1 MPIVTGVRFKSSGR
15 TYFFDP
21 KDFDIKSG
29 DFVIVETAR
38 GLEYGDVVT
47 GPREVSE
54 DQVVAPLKA
63 VVRIATEND
72 SIKLKENKK
81 KQEEAFAECESK
93 IEKHSLPMKLI
104 DVEYTFDRKKILFYF
119 TSDGRVDFR
128 ELVKDL
134 ASTFKTRI
142 ELRQIGVRDEAKL
155 LGGIGSCG
163 RELCCKTFLKDF
175 SPVSIKMAKDQGISL
190 NPSKISGLCGRL
202 MCCLEYEHKFYKEA
216 RANLR
221 KPNSAVLTPNGPG
234 YVLDNLM
241 LQEKCKVKVILPGD
255 NYEAVSFKYEELKD
269 ISEED
274 MKAEVERVN
283 SMPAN
288 ALVFNNPYETWDDED
303 IERKKK
309 NNPNQ
314 NNRNKKRHPR
324 NNRNRNNNNNR
335 NNNTDNNGNSSNNNN
350 RNNSNNTN
358 NNSNKNSSNN
368 NGNRNNNNSNNNSG
382 NNNGNRNNSN
392 SNNNSGNNNNNR
404 NNNKNRSKNRNNNNN
419 NYNKSNNSTN
429 GGEPK

>member
-21 KDFDIKSG
+21 KEFDIKSG
-29 DFVIVETAR
+29 DCVIVETAR

-47 GPREVSE
+47 GPREVSD

-63 VVRIATEND
+63 VVRVATEND
-72 SIKLKENKK
+72 TIKLKENKK
-81 KQEEAFAECESK
+81 KQEEAFAECERK
-93 IEKHSLPMKLI
+93 IHEHDLPMKLI

-134 ASTFKTRI
+134 ASAFKTRI

-163 RELCCKTFLKDF
+163 RELCCKTFLGDF

-202 MCCLEYEHKFYKEA
+202 MCCLEYEHKFYREA
-216 RANLR
+216 KADLR
-221 KPNSAVLTPNGPG
+221 KPNSAVLTPKGPG

-255 NYEAVSFKYEELKD
+255 NFEAVNFKYEDLRD
-269 ISEED
+269 ISEDE
-274 MKAEVERVN
+274 MKAEIEKVN

-288 ALVFNNPYETWDDED
+288 AVVFNNPYETWDDED
-303 IERKKK
+303 FEKK
-309 NNPNQ
+309 NNKQNQ
-314 NNRNKKRHPR
+314 NNNNKKRRHR
-324 NNRNRNNNNNR
+324 NNRNRNNNN
-335 NNNTDNNGNSSNNNN
+335 
-350 RNNSNNTN
+350 RNNSNNNKN
-358 NNSNKNSSNN
+358 NNSKNESSNKSKNDVNRNKNNNRSNN
-368 NGNRNNNNSNNNSG
+368 NRG
-382 NNNGNRNNSN
+382 NNKPNNTKK
-392 SNNNSGNNNNNR
+392 G
-404 NNNKNRSKNRNNNNN
+404 
-419 NYNKSNNSTN
+419 
-429 GGEPK
+429 

>member
-29 DFVIVETAR
+29 DSVIVETAR

-47 GPREVSE
+47 GPREVSD
-54 DQVVAPLKA
+54 DQVIAPLKA
-63 VVRIATEND
+63 VVRIATEKD
-72 SIKLKENKK
+72 AEKLAENKDK
-81 KQEEAFAECESK
+81 EKEAFNECEKK
-93 IEKHSLPMKLI
+93 IEKHGLPMKLI

-134 ASTFKTRI
+134 AANFKTRI

-163 RELCCKTFLKDF
+163 RELCCKTFLGDF

-202 MCCLEYEHKFYKEA
+202 MCCLDYEHEFYRQAKEK
-216 RANLR
+216 LR
-221 KPNSAVLTPNGPG
+221 KPNSPVLTPKGPG

-241 LQEKCKVKVILPGD
+241 LQEKCKVKIILPGD
-255 NYEAVSFKYEELKD
+255 NFEAMKFKYDELTDITEEELKKEID
-269 ISEED
+269 
-274 MKAEVERVN
+274 KVN

-288 ALVFNNPYETWDDED
+288 AVVFNNPYETWDDKD
-303 IERKKK
+303 IESQKRNNNSNSNKK
-309 NNPNQ
+309 
-314 NNRNKKRHPR
+314 NNRNKKRR
-324 NNRNRNNNNNR
+324 YQNYKKR
-335 NNNTDNNGNSSNNNN
+335 NNGNNKGDTRTQNQK
-350 RNNSNNTN
+350 NNSNN
-358 NNSNKNSSNN
+358 K
-368 NGNRNNNNSNNNSG
+368 G
-382 NNNGNRNNSN
+382 NN
-392 SNNNSGNNNNNR
+392 
-404 NNNKNRSKNRNNNNN
+404 
-419 NYNKSNNSTN
+419 
-429 GGEPK
+429 